1 MKVYEEWLEQLAP
14 GSYSFTWDGRVNVV
28 PPPPNGLAEAGLY
41 VFDVEAIGI
50 APGYDEDGIRSKALK
65 VGEHKVYLLATPW
78 QQQPSFR
85 APSSHTVRAE
95 YLLHDNVPAS
105 AVVID
110 VYDPDFL
117 KIASVNGTTKT
128 LPEGVMPQ
136 PEDWNVVEFF
146 ASLLKSTRFIP
157 YTFVHWAWNGHIDAY
172 KNHSPKTAF
181 NN

>member
-28 PPPPNGLAEAGLY
+28 PPPPDGLAEAGLY
-41 VFDVEAIGI
+41 VFDDEVIGA

-136 PEDWNVVEFF
+136 PEDLECRRILRFPSKVN
-146 ASLLKSTRFIP
+146 AIHSICLCSLGMEWTYRCLQKPLS
-157 YTFVHWAWNGHIDAY
+157 
-172 KNHSPKTAF
+172 
-181 NN
+181 